1 MTILSGSRLGPYEI
15 LSVIGAGG
23 MGEVC
28 RARDTRLS
36 SSLEYALYYLR
47 PPICHELHQDND
59 KKYGNATGTIFY
71 LRHGVN
77 TILFPGD
84 MTPSTN
90 KLIRHHV
97 IHTNCCRGRPVMGDT
112 KVVLL
117 KLGYE
122 DRRSGLKDCRNM
134 PDLIVMVSI
143 FLVINIDKSG
153 SRNVNAF
160 AGGIV
165 SHVVI
170 VAHTRKTSHHLARV
184 SIQNN

>member
-1 MTILSGSRLGPYEI
+1 MPILSGSRLGLAKSSP
-15 LSVIGAGG
+15 LSVRVGWAKCDAPGTRGFPPPLSMPSTI
-23 MGEVC
+23 C
-28 RARDTRLS
+28 ARRFAMSCIQTMTTSTETKLAS
-36 SSLEYALYYLR
+36 
-47 PPICHELHQDND
+47 
-59 KKYGNATGTIFY
+59 FY

-143 FLVINIDKSG
+143 FLVI
-153 SRNVNAF
+153 
-160 AGGIV
+160 
-165 SHVVI
+165 
-170 VAHTRKTSHHLARV
+170 TST
-184 SIQNN
+184 NPDPET